1 MDTTQSLECGD
12 DHLFPRS
19 DLKYQVHERGDGACG
34 FILEVSFAG
43 KYRPGAAGR
52 PDAEFMTSILGAAIA
67 RKSLFGALL
76 LDLTDLEYRWGNN
89 ILQPLEVVD
98 HWCYQLP
105 VRLVII
111 AGHSCIEALESILT
125 PVGGVRPPN
134 LHESRDIAFAQAV
147 ELSRKWYD
155 DLDRLP

>member
-52 PDAEFMTSILGAAIA
+52 PDAELMTQRFRIDLGGFCADEYTRRVAAVD
-67 RKSLFGALL
+67 LL
-76 LDLTDLEYRWGNN
+76 TG
-89 ILQPLEVVD
+89 
-98 HWCYQLP
+98 
-105 VRLVII
+105 
-111 AGHSCIEALESILT
+111 
-125 PVGGVRPPN
+125 
-134 LHESRDIAFAQAV
+134 
-147 ELSRKWYD
+147 
-155 DLDRLP
+155 